1 MWRARSK
8 GLRVGARGLTLIEI
22 LISTA
27 VFSIVSA
34 GVYVLYTAMLNTYTR
49 GEMRAEVQQN
59 ARVVMAQIV
68 QDLRAVGYD
77 PSGAVPLVD
86 LRPNAALRAA
96 QAACISF
103 VAPSASGGVETSV
116 QISYMFYPSQ
126 TTLKRR
132 VDAWHVSPPNPNTFT
147 GGAFQP
153 LSQSIQSMQFTYYDA
168 DGVALPLS
176 NQAALQFCPP
186 ASAGTTPTPPQL
198 SYEDLRRVRRV
209 GITLKAQASVFRA
222 ADEVYVLT
230 SDVDLRNR

>member
-1 MWRARSK
+1 M
-8 GLRVGARGLTLIEI
+8 GARGLTLIEI

-27 VFSIVSA
+27 LFSIVSA
-34 GVYVLYTAMLNTYTR
+34 GAYVLYTAMLNTYTK
-49 GEMRAEVQQN
+49 GEVRADVQQN

-68 QDLRAVGYD
+68 QDLRSVGYD

-86 LRPNAALRAA
+86 LPPKAALRAA

-103 VAPSASGGVETSV
+103 VGPRAPGGVETSV
-116 QISYMFYPSQ
+116 QISYMYDQSE
-126 TTLKRR
+126 TTLHRR
-132 VDAWHVSPPNPNTFT
+132 VDSWNGSNAFT
-147 GGAFQP
+147 GSSGFQP

-168 DGVALPLS
+168 DGVALALS
-176 NQAALQFCPP
+176 NQAAPQFCPP

-198 SYEDLRRVRRV
+198 SYEDLRRVHRV
-209 GITLKAQASVFRA
+209 GITLKAQASVSRG